1 MYILTHGF
9 KKICLCNLGRPFT
22 CLYLLYDLPAFL
34 PFTSKNI
41 HLFVSHQQAFRA
53 PPHAFFFAVRRSHCK
68 SSSRAVQIHTDKSS
82 IPTTQQTA
90 SQRYESTISI
100 QNINDH
106 IKQISHYYWH
116 VVFNLLNHSFGA
128 LACIIVPNHTNE
140 PVSLRIWNQKLW
152 PWVLVQRHCSFL

>member
-1 MYILTHGF
+1 MAS
-9 KKICLCNLGRPFT
+9 KKFVYVIWDGHSLVCISYMICQRSCRLLPKIFT
-22 CLYLLYDLPAFL
+22 CLYLINKH
-34 PFTSKNI
+34 SEH
-41 HLFVSHQQAFRA
+41 HLMH
-53 PPHAFFFAVRRSHCK
+53 FFFAVWRSQCK
-68 SSSRAVQIHTDKSS
+68 SSSWTVQIHTDKSS

-106 IKQISHYYWH
+106 IKKISHYYWH

-128 LACIIVPNHTNE
+128 LACIIVPNHTNK